1 MILQFVGGEYN
12 TIIGVGVEFVWV
24 AGWLLLGAL
33 AYSIRSWRHL
43 VLAYSAPS
51 LLSVGA
57 VL

>member
-1 MILQFVGGEYN
+1 MLQFVGGEYN

-24 AGWLLLGAL
+24 AGWLLLGGL

-57 VL
+57 VH

>member
-24 AGWLLLGAL
+24 AGWLLLGGL

-57 VL
+57 VH